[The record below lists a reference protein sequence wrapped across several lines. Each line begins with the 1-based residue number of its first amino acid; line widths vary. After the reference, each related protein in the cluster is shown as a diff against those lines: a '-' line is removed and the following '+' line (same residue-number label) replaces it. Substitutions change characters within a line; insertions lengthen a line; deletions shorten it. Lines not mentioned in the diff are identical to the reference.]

1 MALFI
6 LITFQLLLQVKS
18 QGLPQAN
25 LTIFPTFATNGEKV
39 QMLCGGHENQHVS
52 ECMFYPAGQENYK
65 IPSALCNITL
75 TSIKLIMWSQDPE
88 SSHVNISC
96 YYTVYGI
103 GDNTTSPHSD
113 KVSVK
118 VRGLAAMSSLSP
130 ITEDSP
136 TTLISNGNSEGDS
149 TTSPHSDKVSVKV
162 RGLAAMS
169 SLSPITEDSPTTLI
183 SNGNSE
189 GLVSTSSLSP
199 ITVHDSPT
207 LISSGNSEANLSNA
221 STTDTTSLVVTP
233 STEITT
239 DPITNMSHDSSLTVP
254 ANASLE
260 STSLA
265 ETTEPASVEILEINS
280 NIKMFFSI
288 AVVATAGGIVLT
300 GLMGIGL
307 YGCTRRPKDERIWIE
322 KKSKK
327 QGVTLPITGSDSSGE
342 EKNALY
348 STVNSAEST
357 AQPPAGNSE
366 ESKQTEVELNHLY
379 VTIVTQPSVVSDS
392 NDVYSLLTAL

>member
-136 TTLISNGNSEGDS
+136 TTLISN
-149 TTSPHSDKVSVKV
+149 
-162 RGLAAMS
+162 
-169 SLSPITEDSPTTLI
+169 
-183 SNGNSE
+183 
-189 GLVSTSSLSP
+189 
-199 ITVHDSPT
+199 
-207 LISSGNSEANLSNA
+207 GNSEANLSNA

>member
-103 GDNTTSPHSD
+103 GDN
-113 KVSVK
+113 
-118 VRGLAAMSSLSP
+118 
-130 ITEDSP
+130 
-136 TTLISNGNSEGDS
+136 